1 MESGT
6 ETGTATVDDNNFTE
20 GAGLDTVDANAF
32 KVAGCGLTHFKGASA
47 ASLAFL
53 VRIYLCGPSTSSTG
67 GRMSLG
73 IRSSR

>member
-1 MESGT
+1 MET
-6 ETGTATVDDNNFTE
+6 EMATVNNNNFTE
-20 GAGLDTVDANAF
+20 GAGLNTVNANAF
-32 KVAGCGLTHFKGASA
+32 KVAGYSLTCSKGSSA